1 MQKVNHDSRL
11 IAFLTALCL
20 FLSAIEYIIPKPLP
34 FMRLGLANMP
44 IILSLY
50 LITPRQVLT
59 LAIFKVFGQGLITG
73 TLFSYIIIFSISGTV
88 LSACCMLV
96 VWRLGKDYI
105 SCVGISI
112 IGALANALSQ
122 TVLSEFI
129 LFEGS
134 AYVVAPIL
142 LINAVISGGILGLFT
157 NRFVAKSTWFKFV
170 QSAQSSWET
179 QKAQTMKIIRG
190 ADND

>member
-1 MQKVNHDSRL
+1 MQKLIHESKL

-50 LITPRQVLT
+50 LITPRQVLK
-59 LAIFKVFGQGLITG
+59 LAIFKVLGQGLITG
-73 TLFSYIIIFSISGTV
+73 TLFSYIILFSVSGTI
-88 LSACCMLV
+88 LAACSMLV
-96 VWRLGKDYI
+96 VYRLGKNNI

-122 TVLSEFI
+122 IILSEFI

-134 AYVVAPIL
+134 AQVVAPIL
-142 LINAVISGGILGLFT
+142 IINAVISGGILGLFT
-157 NRFVAKSTWFKFV
+157 NSFVAKSTWFKMI
-170 QSAQSSWET
+170 QSGQRS
-179 QKAQTMKIIRG
+179 QKPQIIRG